1 MATDATLVRVG
12 VTGTVWTALQG
23 VPTLPGDALTAPTGF
38 TDLGYISE
46 EGVTQSISSSNTDI
60 KAWGGDTVRT
70 IQTEHDLT
78 YSFTM
83 IETNAATLKLYYSDS
98 GATAAA
104 VSITGAQ
111 GARQTMILDV
121 VDGDQAIRLELPDC
135 QVVEVGDITY
145 ATEDAIG
152 YQVTVT
158 CYPDGTG
165 VKAYKWIATII

>member
-46 EGVTQSISSSNTDI
+46 DGVTQSISNSTNDI

-70 IQTEHDLT
+70 IQTEHDLQFT
-78 YSFTM
+78 FTM
-83 IETNAATLKLYYSDS
+83 IETNAETLKLYYSDPN
-98 GATAAA
+98 ATASA
-104 VSITGAQ
+104 VSITSAQ
-111 GARQTMILDV
+111 GVRQTMILDV

-135 QVVEVGDITY
+135 QVTEVGDIVY

-152 YQVTVT
+152 YEVTIT
-158 CYPDGTG
+158 CYPDNTG
-165 VKAYKWIATII
+165 VKAYKWLATII